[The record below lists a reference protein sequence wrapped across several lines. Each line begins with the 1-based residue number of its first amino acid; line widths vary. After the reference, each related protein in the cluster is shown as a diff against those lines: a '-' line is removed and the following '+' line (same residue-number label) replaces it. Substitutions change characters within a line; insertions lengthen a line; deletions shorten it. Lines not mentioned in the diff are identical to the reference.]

1 MNTLAS
7 VLNTFIDKKIN
18 DINTL
23 DIGIVDSVN
32 SETNTLNV
40 TLLRVYDT
48 FNIGNLDVNT
58 VIPTIKLLDVPVMR
72 PMCKNFAIQPDYE
85 SGDRVLVMYTKKD
98 IYSQLTTDSALDLS
112 CSTNFTVRNA
122 VVIGTIAK
130 WGNNLPT
137 ASEGHDVLIQH
148 SSGSSIKFGAD
159 GSITIT
165 GSKIAFNQL

>member
-48 FNIGNLDVNT
+48 FNIGNLDANT

-85 SGDRVLVMYTKKD
+85 PGDRVLVMYTNW
-98 IYSQLTTDSALDLS
+98 I
-112 CSTNFTVRNA
+112 
-122 VVIGTIAK
+122 
-130 WGNNLPT
+130 
-137 ASEGHDVLIQH
+137 
-148 SSGSSIKFGAD
+148 
-159 GSITIT
+159 
-165 GSKIAFNQL
+165 